1 MENLKKLIYLVLGI
15 QEKFLRYRL
24 SKTLKPEY
32 VAKKKQNYSNGC
44 LLELQSLAEA
54 EKQKFED
61 ELVEL
66 LKKADYD
73 PEKLLRYAEVTGT
86 KVVFINNASYIL
98 NSIKENEGFLLPQ
111 KGLKALYLSIA
122 LFKQFKLSTDAMF
135 VLSKGQINKYYFLY
149 HYYNWFA
156 FQNNIAGMNCEAQ
169 NLLKKYLF
177 DNNDTKELHLSDI
190 YRLKDAINQDK
201 ASIEFVIKL
210 CRNYDGAKSALE
222 KIKKQGAKI

>member
-66 LKKADYD
+66 LKKADFD

-122 LFKQFKLSTDAMF
+122 LFKKFKLSTDAMF

>member
-1 MENLKKLIYLVLGI
+1 
-15 QEKFLRYRL
+15 
-24 SKTLKPEY
+24 
-32 VAKKKQNYSNGC
+32 
-44 LLELQSLAEA
+44 
-54 EKQKFED
+54 
-61 ELVEL
+61 
-66 LKKADYD
+66 
-73 PEKLLRYAEVTGT
+73 
-86 KVVFINNASYIL
+86 
-98 NSIKENEGFLLPQ
+98 
-111 KGLKALYLSIA
+111 
-122 LFKQFKLSTDAMF
+122 MF